1 MLLNLYNPG
10 SFSYTYYSYSYTP
23 TTKQA
28 TIMIELQQDPS
39 SIYIDAVSVLNSS
52 SQQLLT
58 NGGFETGS
66 LAPWQHGT
74 VSSGGVSSGCGY
86 SGSYCYRDAIV
97 GQTDNIHQTFATVP
111 GSATGSYSTTF
122 SVTVGD
128 LNNDHRLDIA
138 VANRDVRTLG
148 IFGGETTYST
158 GINARPY
165 CIATGDFNR
174 DGRLDVVT
182 ANRGGLNLGVFL
194 GFDGGALEN
203 HMTYSTSSADASVSV
218 AFADFDRN
226 NKTGIVVANFGT
238 NNVDIAIQY
247 GVGIFRVEISC
258 SSSSNSNPNALAVD
272 DLDNDSRQDIVVA
285 NYAADNIGAFLGFG
299 NETFTDQV
307 TNSTG
312 IFSFP
317 SSVVIGD
324 FNNDNRSDIAITN
337 YNAHYVS
344 VFLTA
349 PYSSFRRHI
358 TYSTCTD
365 SGPYCVA
372 VGDFNNDRLLDIG
385 VANFQDNSVGIFLGF
400 GDETFNCITKYST
413 DPYSYPM
420 SVAIEDFNCD
430 SRLDIAVVTCYD
442 SNVWIFL
449 GFGNGTFF
457 FQLKCFTGV
466 NSVLYSMVVGD
477 FNNNNRLDIVVP
489 NYGNNNIGVFLG
501 YANETFAQ
509 QITYSTGAG
518 CDRYCLTVS
527 DFNNDNR
534 LDIAVVN
541 YHDNFIGMLE
551 GFGDGTFGNK
561 MIYPTE
567 TDSLSRSLVV
577 ADFNDDKLLDLVV
590 ANSDTSTVGVFFG
603 YCCDPFRNQSTND
616 TGNNSHPSSVAVGN
630 LNNYNQSDIGVAN
643 YGTNNIGILLG
654 YRNGTFT
661 KQTI

>member
-1 MLLNLYNPG
+1 
-10 SFSYTYYSYSYTP
+10 
-23 TTKQA
+23 
-28 TIMIELQQDPS
+28 D
-39 SIYIDAVSVLNSS
+39 SVGIL
-52 SQQLLT
+52 
-58 NGGFETGS
+58 
-66 LAPWQHGT
+66 
-74 VSSGGVSSGCGY
+74 
-86 SGSYCYRDAIV
+86 V
-97 GQTDNIHQTFATVP
+97 GLGNRIFASVTQYK
-111 GSATGSYSTTF
+111 TGSYSTTF
-122 SVTVGD
+122 SVAVGD

-148 IFGGETTYST
+148 IFGGDTTYST
-158 GINARPY
+158 
-165 CIATGDFNR
+165 
-174 DGRLDVVT
+174 DVVT

-218 AFADFDRN
+218 VFADFDRN

-272 DLDNDSRQDIVVA
+272 DLDNDSRLDIVVA

-312 IFSFP
+312 IFSF
-317 SSVVIGD
+317 SSSIVIGD
-324 FNNDNRSDIAITN
+324 FNNDNRSDIVITN

-344 VFLTA
+344 VFLTV

-385 VANFQDNSVGIFLGF
+385 VANFQDNSIGIFLGF

-430 SRLDIAVVTCYD
+430 SRLDIAVV
-442 SNVWIFL
+442 
-449 GFGNGTFF
+449 
-457 FQLKCFTGV
+457 
-466 NSVLYSMVVGD
+466 
-477 FNNNNRLDIVVP
+477 
-489 NYGNNNIGVFLG
+489 
-501 YANETFAQ
+501 
-509 QITYSTGAG
+509 
-518 CDRYCLTVS
+518 
-527 DFNNDNR
+527 
-534 LDIAVVN
+534 N

-567 TDSLSRSLVV
+567 TGSLSCSLVV

-603 YCCDPFRNQSTND
+603 YCCDPFRNQSTYD

-630 LNNYNQSDIGVAN
+630 LNNDNQSDIGVAN

-661 KQTI
+661 KQTHGVNFFEKNAF